1 MISVIFYILPVLF
14 ILYAILALGMRKTGG
29 LWSTQQPWMLY
40 NPTSSEDVPLS
51 QDVPLEP
58 QTRNLPPAYSPPPSS
73 ASPSMHHQQPIE
85 AWRGS
90 PANSASPVSQPQ
102 EVMRPP
108 LPPLSTTA
116 GTLPVQQALGHQPTD
131 VSVHPLGG
139 QSSAA
144 PSNHATSS
152 AASGSPGSSQQP
164 FVVEDRG
171 PAPLSLS
178 ESPRSH
184 GQTMVGPSPTQ
195 QEVTPPAVRNV
206 VPEASTV
213 VSPVSPLVPDDHVS
227 GGPPEKSTQQ
237 PPVPS
242 TSRAGAVG
250 DDYSPGRYQQ
260 APMDN
265 GYNTGIVSPVSPTDL
280 VPADGFYRPQSP
292 PPHDEA
298 MGFNHQADGR
308 APTEP
313 LPYPEK
319 G

>member
-1 MISVIFYILPVLF
+1 
-14 ILYAILALGMRKTGG
+14 MRKAGG

-40 NPTSSEDVPLS
+40 NPTGGGDDIPLS

-58 QTRNLPPAYSPPPSS
+58 QARNLPPAYSPPPSS

-85 AWRGS
+85 AWRAS
-90 PANSASPVSQPQ
+90 PANSSSPVSQPQ

-116 GTLPVQQALGHQPTD
+116 GALPVQQAPGHQPTE
-131 VSVHPLGG
+131 VAVHALRE

-144 PSNHATSS
+144 TSNHATPSV
-152 AASGSPGSSQQP
+152 ASGSPGSSQQP

-171 PAPLSLS
+171 PAPMSLS

-184 GQTMVGPSPTQ
+184 AQTTMGPLPTR
-195 QEVTPPAVRNV
+195 QEVTPSEVRNV

-213 VSPVSPLVPDDHVS
+213 VSPVSPLVPDDHVA
-227 GGPPEKSTQQ
+227 GGPPEKSTHQ

-250 DDYSPGRYQQ
+250 DDASPERYQQ

-280 VPADGFYRPQSP
+280 VPADGFYRPQP
-292 PPHDEA
+292 PPSHDEA

-308 APTEP
+308 APTEA

-319 G
+319 S